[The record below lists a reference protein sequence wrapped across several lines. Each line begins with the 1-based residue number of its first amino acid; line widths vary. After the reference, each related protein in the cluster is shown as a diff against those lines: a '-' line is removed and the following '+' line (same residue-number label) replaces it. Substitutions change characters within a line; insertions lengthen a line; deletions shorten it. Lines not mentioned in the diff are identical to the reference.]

1 MNFNTG
7 ESWESGSSVHSG
19 CPLLH
24 SPLCADTVWHWPAHL
39 SETSLCWATASHH
52 FQVCFSDKQYE
63 PRTTFLHCL
72 SIGHWNSLLIQLFLL
87 KLAGDCQGVTL
98 KTSHM
103 SWETENLKNSVCV
116 QHSSRE
122 GQRACGAVLSFQH
135 VAGLRLRRKCL
146 YPLKHFFS
154 PRLGTVCLSQLPV
167 KSTFSH
173 CLSRCK
179 MTGKDHR
186 NS

>member
-24 SPLCADTVWHWPAHL
+24 SPSLCRHCVAPIPAHL
-39 SETSLCWATASHH
+39 SETSLCWSTVSHH

-72 SIGHWNSLLIQLFLL
+72 SIGHCNSLLIQPFLL

-116 QHSSRE
+116 QHSPCE
-122 GQRACGAVLSFQH
+122 CQRACGGCSLFQH
-135 VAGLRLRRKCL
+135 VAGLRLRSKCL

-154 PRLGTVCLSQLPV
+154 PRLGTVLFISASSAEHFQSLFKP
-167 KSTFSH
+167 
-173 CLSRCK
+173 L
-179 MTGKDHR
+179 
-186 NS
+186 